1 MEACRVVI
9 VTYQGVQSLDVAGPL
24 EVFAGAGR
32 AATACG
38 GDGSYLVQVASVG
51 GGMVRSESGLSL
63 GSEELRDIQGPLGL
77 LVLPGGGGVDEACR
91 DEELRHE
98 VTRLASETSRLA
110 TVCSGT
116 LLAAACGL
124 LEGRRVT
131 THWSRATQ
139 LAAEHPRI
147 EVDADAIYIHDG
159 DVWTSAGVTTGI
171 DLALALVEHD
181 LGADVAQLVARWL
194 VMFLH
199 RPGGQSQ
206 FSPPIWTPRAERP
219 SVRQAQELV
228 DASPG
233 AEHSVTS
240 LARAAAMSPRH
251 FARVFATEV
260 GETPARYVES
270 VRIDAAR
277 RELET
282 SEDTVEVIA
291 ERLGFGTAETMRRS
305 FQRRLHVSPDDYR
318 QRFCTSVANSQPTTK
333 EQ

>member
-124 LEGRRVT
+124 LEGRIWGKRLEQARLFVGAGCAGFAPT
-131 THWSRATQ
+131 LFGLEPTPLSRA
-139 LAAEHPRI
+139 
-147 EVDADAIYIHDG
+147 G
-159 DVWTSAGVTTGI
+159 
-171 DLALALVEHD
+171 
-181 LGADVAQLVARWL
+181 LVALCLICLAWL
-194 VMFLH
+194 ST
-199 RPGGQSQ
+199 RPTVS
-206 FSPPIWTPRAERP
+206 
-219 SVRQAQELV
+219 
-228 DASPG
+228 
-233 AEHSVTS
+233 
-240 LARAAAMSPRH
+240 ARSE
-251 FARVFATEV
+251 AR
-260 GETPARYVES
+260 
-270 VRIDAAR
+270 
-277 RELET
+277 
-282 SEDTVEVIA
+282 
-291 ERLGFGTAETMRRS
+291 TAN
-305 FQRRLHVSPDDYR
+305 
-318 QRFCTSVANSQPTTK
+318 A
-333 EQ
+333 